1 MSQKETPQRRA
12 LPLPSATPAARRRT
26 SKSRPAAKGANY
38 EMDLNLTS
46 EEIAFRDEFRAWLEP
61 NVPKDWSEWREKPLE
76 ESFPY
81 LRAWQR
87 KLQEGRWAAVSWPTG
102 YGGRGATLMQ
112 QAIFWEEMARVEAP
126 PMANALGLGLIG
138 PTIISHGTDAQKKR
152 FIPKILSAEEIWCQG
167 FSEPNAGS
175 DLASL
180 QTEARLVDGH
190 YIVNGQKVWTSYGSF
205 GDWCELV
212 VRSDPAAPKH
222 KGLTVL
228 LVDMKSP
235 GVEVRPLRQM
245 TGEREFSEIF
255 FRDVRVPAENVL
267 GAVNDGWNVAI
278 STLMHERGA
287 YGARLILTF
296 KRNINRLIELSRSI
310 QRNGRPAAQDLVL
323 RQKIAQCF
331 AEVEIMRLN
340 QLRAFSRTTAAG
352 APGPEG
358 SIQKLFWSELNQ
370 RIQQLAQELTG
381 PYGQLLAGDKHAV
394 DNGIWSYGYLRS
406 RGNTIE
412 AGTSEV
418 QRNIIGHFVLGLP
431 RSY

>member
-1 MSQKETPQRRA
+1 
-12 LPLPSATPAARRRT
+12 
-26 SKSRPAAKGANY
+26 
-38 EMDLNLTS
+38 MDLNLTPD
-46 EEIAFRDEFRAWLEP
+46 EAAFRDELRPWLAA
-61 NVPKDWSEWREKPLE
+61 NVPKDWNTWREKPLE

-81 LRAWQR
+81 LRSWQR
-87 KLQEGRWAAVSWPTG
+87 KLHEGGWAAVSWPKEC
-102 YGGRGATLMQ
+102 GGRSATLMQ

-138 PTIISHGTDAQKKR
+138 PTIIAFGTDAQKKR

-180 QTEARLVDGH
+180 QTEARLDGDH
-190 YIVNGQKVWTSYGSF
+190 YIVNGQKVWTSYGWV

-212 VRSDPAAPKH
+212 VRTDPDAPKH

-228 LVDMKSP
+228 LVDMKAR

-245 TGEREFSEIF
+245 TGESEFNELF
-255 FRDVRVPAENVL
+255 FRDVRVPVENVL
-267 GAVNDGWNVAI
+267 GKVNDGWNVAV
-278 STLMHERGA
+278 STLMYERGS
-287 YGARLILTF
+287 YGARLHLIF
-296 KRNINRLIELSRSI
+296 KRNISRLIQLARI
-310 QRNGRPAAQDLVL
+310 IPHNGGTAAEAPLI
-323 RQKIAQCF
+323 RQKLAQCV
-331 AEVEIMRLN
+331 AEIEIMRLN
-340 QLRAFSRTTAAG
+340 QLRAFSRITATG
-352 APGPEG
+352 VPGPEG
-358 SIQKLFWSELNQ
+358 SIQKIFWSELNQ
-370 RIQQLAQELTG
+370 RVQQLAQEILG
-381 PYGQLLAGDKHAV
+381 PYGQLLGTDSLAV
-394 DNGIWSYGYLRS
+394 DKGLWSYGYLRA

>member
-1 MSQKETPQRRA
+1 
-12 LPLPSATPAARRRT
+12 
-26 SKSRPAAKGANY
+26 
-38 EMDLNLTS
+38 MDLNLTA
-46 EEIAFRDEFRAWLEP
+46 EEKAFRDEFRVWLAA
-61 NVPKDWSEWREKPLE
+61 NVPRDWSAWRERPLDE
-76 ESFPY
+76 LFPY

-87 KLQEGRWAAVSWPTG
+87 KLFEGDWAAVSWPKE

-138 PTIISHGTDAQKKR
+138 PTIIGYGTDAQKKR

-175 DLASL
+175 DLAAL
-180 QTEARLVDGH
+180 QTDARLDGGD
-190 YIVNGQKVWTSYGSF
+190 YIVNGQKVWTSYGWL

-212 VRSDPAAPKH
+212 VRTDQAAPKH
-222 KGLTVL
+222 RGLTVL
-228 LVDMKSP
+228 LVNMKSP

-245 TGEREFSEIF
+245 TGESEFNEIF
-255 FRDVRVPAENVL
+255 FRDVRVPVENVL
-267 GAVNDGWNVAI
+267 GKVNDGWNVAV

-296 KRNINRLIELSRSI
+296 KRNIHRLIEVSRTT
-310 QRNGRPAAQDLVL
+310 QRNGHTAAQDPIF
-323 RQKIAQCF
+323 RQRLAQCF

-340 QLRAFSRTTAAG
+340 QLRAFSRISATG
-352 APGPEG
+352 IPGPEG

-370 RIQQLAQELTG
+370 RLQQLAQELLG
-381 PYGQLLAGDKHAV
+381 PYGQLLGGDSHAIDKGV
-394 DNGIWSYGYLRS
+394 WSYGYLRS

>member
-1 MSQKETPQRRA
+1 
-12 LPLPSATPAARRRT
+12 
-26 SKSRPAAKGANY
+26 
-38 EMDLNLTS
+38 MDLNLS
-46 EEIAFRDEFRAWLEP
+46 AEELEFRNEFRAWLEG
-61 NVPKDWSEWREKPLE
+61 NVPGDWPEWREKPLD

-87 KLQEGRWAAVSWPTG
+87 KLYEGGWAAVSWPKE
-102 YGGRGATLMQ
+102 YGGRSATLMQ

-138 PTIISHGTDAQKKR
+138 PTIIAHGTEQQKRR
-152 FIPKILSAEEIWCQG
+152 FVPKILSAEEIWCQG

-180 QTEARLVDGH
+180 QTAARLDGKH
-190 YIVNGQKVWTSYGSF
+190 YIVNGQKVWTSYGWL

-212 VRSDPAAPKH
+212 VRTDPDVPKH

-228 LVDMKSP
+228 LVDMKLP

-245 TGEREFSEIF
+245 TGESEFNELF
-255 FRDVRVPAENVL
+255 FRDVRVPVENVL
-267 GAVNDGWNVAI
+267 GQVNDGWNVAI
-278 STLMHERGA
+278 STLMHERGS
-287 YGARLILTF
+287 YGARLHLLF
-296 KRNINRLIELSRSI
+296 KRNINRLIELSRVF
-310 QRNGRPAAQDLVL
+310 QRNGRPASEDPLV
-323 RQKIAQCF
+323 RQKLAQCY
-331 AEVEIMRLN
+331 AEIEIMRLN
-340 QLRAFSRTTAAG
+340 QLRAFSRITATG
-352 APGPEG
+352 IPGPEG
-358 SIQKLFWSELNQ
+358 SIQKIFWSELNQ
-370 RIQQLAQELTG
+370 RLQQVAQELLG
-381 PYGQLLAGDKHAV
+381 PYGQLLQGDRRAV
-394 DNGIWSYGYLRS
+394 DNGLWSYGYLRT

>member
-1 MSQKETPQRRA
+1 
-12 LPLPSATPAARRRT
+12 
-26 SKSRPAAKGANY
+26 
-38 EMDLNLTS
+38 MDLNLDA
-46 EEIAFRDEFRAWLEP
+46 EERQFRDELRVWLEA
-61 NVPKDWSEWREKPLE
+61 NVPKDWAEWSERPLE

-87 KLQEGRWAAVSWPTG
+87 KLHEGRWAAVSWPKE
-102 YGGRGATLMQ
+102 YGGRSATLMQ
-112 QAIFWEEMARVEAP
+112 QAIFWEEMARVQAP
-126 PMANALGLGLIG
+126 SMANALGLGLIG
-138 PTIISHGTDAQKKR
+138 PTIIAYGTEAQKKR

-180 QTEARLVDGH
+180 QTEARLEGDRYV
-190 YIVNGQKVWTSYGSF
+190 VNGQKVWTSF
-205 GDWCELV
+205 GWIADWCELV
-212 VRSDPAAPKH
+212 VRTDPSVPKH

-245 TGEREFSEIF
+245 TGESEFNELF

-267 GAVNDGWNVAI
+267 GKVNDGWNVAI
-278 STLMHERGA
+278 STLMFERGSF
-287 YGARLILTF
+287 GARLHLQF
-296 KRNINRLIELSRSI
+296 KRNIDRLIELSRTF
-310 QRNGRPAAQDLVL
+310 QRNGQPASRDPLV
-323 RQKIAQCF
+323 RQKLAQCY
-331 AEVEIMRLN
+331 AEIEIMRLN
-340 QLRAFSRTTAAG
+340 QLRAFSRITATG
-352 APGPEG
+352 VPGPEG
-358 SIQKLFWSELNQ
+358 SIQKIFWSELNQ
-370 RIQQLAQELTG
+370 RLQQIAQEIFG
-381 PYGQLLAGDKHAV
+381 PFGQLMAGDSRAV
-394 DNGIWSYGYLRS
+394 DNGIWSHGYLRT

>member
-1 MSQKETPQRRA
+1 
-12 LPLPSATPAARRRT
+12 
-26 SKSRPAAKGANY
+26 
-38 EMDLNLTS
+38 MDLNLNA
-46 EEIAFRDEFRAWLEP
+46 EELHFRDELRAWLES
-61 NVPKDWSEWREKPLE
+61 NVPRDWPEWREKPLE

-81 LRAWQR
+81 LRVWQR
-87 KLQEGRWAAVSWPTG
+87 KLYEGGWAAVSWPKE
-102 YGGRGATLMQ
+102 YGGRSATLMQ

-138 PTIISHGTDAQKKR
+138 PTIIAYGTEEQKKR
-152 FIPKILSAEEIWCQG
+152 FVPKILSAEEIWCQG

-180 QTEARLVDGH
+180 QTEARIEGQH
-190 YIVNGQKVWTSYGSF
+190 YIVNGQKVWTSYGWV

-212 VRSDPAAPKH
+212 VRTDANVPKH

-245 TGEREFSEIF
+245 TGESEFNELF
-255 FRDVRVPAENVL
+255 FRDVRVPSENVL
-267 GAVNDGWNVAI
+267 GQVNDGWNVAI
-278 STLMHERGA
+278 STLMHERGS
-287 YGARLILTF
+287 YGARLHLLF
-296 KRNINRLIELSRSI
+296 KRNINRLIELSRGFE
-310 QRNGRPAAQDLVL
+310 RDGKPASQDPLV
-323 RQKIAQCF
+323 RQKLAQCY
-331 AEVEIMRLN
+331 AEIEIMRLN
-340 QLRAFSRTTAAG
+340 QLRAFSRITATG
-352 APGPEG
+352 IPGPEG

-370 RIQQLAQELTG
+370 RVQQVAQELLG
-381 PYGQLLAGDKHAV
+381 PYGQLLQGDRRAV
-394 DNGIWSYGYLRS
+394 DNGLWSYGYLRT

>member
-1 MSQKETPQRRA
+1 
-12 LPLPSATPAARRRT
+12 
-26 SKSRPAAKGANY
+26 
-38 EMDLNLTS
+38 MDLNLTV
-46 EEIAFRDEFRAWLEP
+46 EEAAFRDEFRAWLES
-61 NVPKDWSEWREKPLE
+61 NVPNDWSSWREKPLE

-87 KLQEGRWAAVSWPTG
+87 KLHEGRWAAVSWPKE
-102 YGGRGATLMQ
+102 YGGRSASLMQ

-138 PTIISHGTDAQKKR
+138 PTIIAYGTEVQKQR

-180 QTEARLVDGH
+180 QTEARLHGEH
-190 YIVNGQKVWTSYGSF
+190 YIVNGQKVWTSYGWV

-212 VRSDPAAPKH
+212 VRTDPTVPKH
-222 KGLTVL
+222 KGLSVL

-235 GVEVRPLRQM
+235 GIEVRPLRQM
-245 TGEREFSEIF
+245 TGESEFNELL
-255 FRDVRVPAENVL
+255 FRDVRVAAENLL
-267 GAVNDGWNVAI
+267 GKMNDGWNVAM
-278 STLMHERGA
+278 STLMYERGS
-287 YGARLILTF
+287 YGARLHLIF
-296 KRNINRLIELSRSI
+296 KRYINRLVELSRTTPRS
-310 QRNGRPAAQDLVL
+310 GGTAAQDPLI
-323 RQKIAQCF
+323 RQKLAQLF
-331 AEVEIMRLN
+331 AEIEIMRLN
-340 QLRAFSRTTAAG
+340 QLRAFSRITATG
-352 APGPEG
+352 VPGPEG
-358 SIQKLFWSELNQ
+358 SIQKIFWSELNQ
-370 RIQQLAQELTG
+370 RLQQIAQEILG
-381 PYGQLLAGDKHAV
+381 PYGQLLQGDSYAV
-394 DNGIWSYGYLRS
+394 DKGIWSYGYLRT